1 MLHYATMQVNK
12 PTDKRWYQVKT
23 DMLSSESCF
32 FFVSTIFPKTKT
44 CILRYML
51 SWNKITHRYIKFWA
65 YLHPHLIYCCTSA
78 VRGKQRTL
86 AMTSGSGSSMGSAH
100 STVTT
105 FPQTF
110 TLPLINLRRAWAAV
124 LWSSYSKKQKPR
136 FFFLSSGWWY
146 KMTSFKPSVEIEDR
160 KLFQEN
166 WRLFWQIHQTLDSSV
181 NPKKK

>member
-1 MLHYATMQVNK
+1 
-12 PTDKRWYQVKT
+12 
-23 DMLSSESCF
+23 
-32 FFVSTIFPKTKT
+32 
-44 CILRYML
+44 ML
-51 SWNKITHRYIKFWA
+51 SWNKITHRYIKCWA

-166 WRLFWQIHQTLDSSV
+166 WRLLWHKYIKHLTLQLI
-181 NPKKK
+181 KKKKPDKIIADMQFFRNIVSVTTFSIR